1 MLLAGLG
8 LITVLLGVVVVA
20 AVPWRPHPGVQL
32 LDAAAIFSVAV
43 GLLWMG
49 GLLLPPGGSYLVVTF
64 CFATLGFL
72 RARQEPQ
79 PPLLPFVFSGI
90 LGAAV
95 YHVSMSVLD
104 LALSTQVF
112 ASDLELLRAGWERS
126 LSPVAVLQTVGLATP
141 MVVGGCVGHWI
152 GRHQCR

>member
-1 MLLAGLG
+1 MTLILLLAYLG
-8 LITVLLGVVVVA
+8 GILTILSPCIL
-20 AVPWRPHPGVQL
+20 
-32 LDAAAIFSVAV
+32 
-43 GLLWMG
+43 
-49 GLLLPPGGSYLVVTF
+49 
-64 CFATLGFL
+64 
-72 RARQEPQ
+72 
-79 PPLLPFVFSGI
+79 PLLPFVFSGI